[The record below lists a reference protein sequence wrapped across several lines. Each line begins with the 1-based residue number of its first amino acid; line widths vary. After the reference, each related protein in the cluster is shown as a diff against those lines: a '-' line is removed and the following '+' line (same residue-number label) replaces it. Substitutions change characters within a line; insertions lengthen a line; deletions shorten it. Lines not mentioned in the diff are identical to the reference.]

1 MKHILIL
8 LTLPV
13 LLSACEVQGTNMPPL
28 GVPGAEPVAE
38 TDACGAARFAYLV
51 GQPRAVVDRTT
62 LPADTRV
69 ILPGMA
75 VTMDYREERLNVL
88 IDGNAAVERVYCG

>member
-1 MKHILIL
+1 MKHILRL
-8 LTLPV
+8 LAFPV
-13 LLSACEVQGTNMPPL
+13 FLSACEVQGTGMPPL
-28 GVPGAEPVAE
+28 GGPEAEPVAE
-38 TDACGAARFAYLV
+38 IDTCGAARFAALV
-51 GQPRAVVDRTT
+51 GQPKSVVDRTT
-62 LPADTRV
+62 FPDGTRV